1 MDVEFFESPNDFII
15 NVEWQLLIELVR
27 SNPCDVL
34 THNFYL
40 IVYSFNAE
48 KGFLEGLGDSAVG
61 HPFFVESICHLDIL
75 RVDFESLML
84 REVGEQGK
92 QAQSIVKVS

>member
-1 MDVEFFESPNDFII
+1 MTVEFFESSDDFII
-15 NVEWQLLIELVR
+15 DVEWQFLIELVR

-34 THNFYL
+34 THDFDL
-40 IVYSFNAE
+40 VVYSFNAE
-48 KGFLEGLGDSAVG
+48 KGFLEGLRDGAVG
-61 HPFFVESICHLDIL
+61 HPLFVESVCHLDIL

-92 QAQSIVKVS
+92 QAQSIIKVS